1 MELLLKVRLRLNRL
15 KFCSEIGE
23 ALGAA
28 IRTTPGIGEGITTVL

>member
-1 MELLLKVRLRLNRL
+1 MELLLKNRLRLNRL